1 MPELVA
7 AAEIAEMLELTR
19 QRVYQ
24 IIASDETFPEP
35 IDELTVGRI
44 WRRADIERWAK
55 KTGRLQ

>member
-1 MPELVA
+1 
-7 AAEIAEMLELTR
+7 MLELTR